1 MKDLI
6 SHFFSPKALQHHK
19 RYLIRDIYKPC
30 GTNIHDFICQ
40 IDKMVK
46 YLEKFPP
53 FGVGQRLPEY
63 EIPKLVEFSIPEEWQ
78 KLIIIQR
85 FNSSTQ
91 GLMELV

>member
-63 EIPKLVEFSIPEEWQ
+63 EILE
-78 KLIIIQR
+78 LI
-85 FNSSTQ
+85 
-91 GLMELV
+91 ELSLLK